1 MKIFEGFKETYF
13 KCLNEGGMD
22 LGDLDFDEEKPKDE
36 EPEDPYSEIPRL
48 DKEAY
53 ILAKTDKEEKDLTKL
68 TDEEISTMYL
78 NLK

>member
-1 MKIFEGFKETYF
+1 MKIFESFKDKYF
-13 KCLNEGGMD
+13 NRLNEVGMD
-22 LGDLDFDEEKPKDE
+22 LGDLDFGEEKPKDK
-36 EPEDPYSEIPRL
+36 EPEDPYGDVPRL